1 MTSPRASLA
10 RLATIAE
17 CMAVRLVSL
26 GLRFPE
32 DGDVA
37 ALQRKLDE
45 MTAIV
50 DLLAGRK

>member
-10 RLATIAE
+10 RLTTLAE

-26 GLRFPE
+26 DLRFPE
-32 DGDVA
+32 DIDVA

-45 MTAIV
+45 MTKIV
-50 DLLAGRK
+50 NTLAGRP